1 MMNAQMAYPGGSL
14 TQAASLRGPF
24 SFSVAFH
31 LLIFGSL
38 LVSTIFSHR
47 GEQWGGPGTGAI
59 SVNLVGHLAGVPMPK
74 PDVVST
80 SRVVDESKGLYK
92 SEPKPPEPPAPA
104 KQIPEFARNKPP
116 KYVPSRPSKVLEDNS
131 TPPPNSI
138 PYGGGGAPSLPY
150 TQFTMAGT
158 TPGGMQFSG
167 GGGGGD
173 FAGRFPLYVE
183 AVRNRISSNWL
194 QSTVDPSV
202 RFAPRAVVTFQI
214 LRDGRVANIQIL
226 RSSGNSSVDLSAV
239 RAIQNSNP
247 LAPLPSEY
255 SGSNINVEFWFDFKR

>member
-1 MMNAQMAYPGGSL
+1 MTTQVAYPGASL
-14 TQAASLRGPF
+14 THSVSLRGPF
-24 SFSVAFH
+24 TFSIAFH
-31 LLIFGSL
+31 VLLFGSL
-38 LVSTIFSHR
+38 LVSTIFSHT
-47 GEQWGGPGTGAI
+47 GEQWGGPGGRAI
-59 SVNLVGHLAGVPMPK
+59 TVGLVGSLSGVPLPK

-92 SEPKPPEPPAPA
+92 SEPKPLEPPTPA

-116 KYVPSRPSKVLEDNS
+116 RYVPLRPSKVLEDTS
-131 TPPPNSI
+131 TPPPNAV

-150 TQFTMAGT
+150 TQFTMGGT
-158 TPGGMQFSG
+158 TQGGMGFTG
-167 GGGGGD
+167 GGGGE

-183 AVRNRISSNWL
+183 GVRNRISSNWL

-202 RFAPRAVVTFQI
+202 RFAPRAVITFQI
-214 LRDGRVANIQIL
+214 LRDGRIANIQIL

-247 LAPLPSEY
+247 VGPLPSEY
-255 SGSNINVEFWFDFKR
+255 TGSSVNVEFWFDFKR